1 MTKRKYLTKT
11 KLYCTITLKVFIM
24 KKEWSNVIIT
34 NVTLA
39 LHVTTNNVKYHA
51 NRPNHGFVIN
61 NEKRKKV
68 KSQKNKEP
76 CTQTPC
82 AA

>member
-1 MTKRKYLTKT
+1 
-11 KLYCTITLKVFIM
+11 M

-61 NEKRKKV
+61 NETSEKDYYFV
-68 KSQKNKEP
+68 DNP
-76 CTQTPC
+76 
-82 AA
+82 